1 MKIFNTMTRKK
12 EEFIPITPNKV
23 GIYVCGA
30 TVYNYFHI
38 GNARPMVVFDTLR
51 RYFEYKGYEVTYV
64 QNFTDIDDK
73 MIRRANEEGITV
85 KELGDKYI
93 NEFFVDSTSLN
104 VKKASVHP
112 RATEHIDEI
121 IALISGL
128 VEKGIA
134 YQAGNDVYYD
144 VTKFSGYGKLC
155 GQNLEDLD
163 LGNRIDVDDIKRNP
177 MDFALWKGKKEGEPY
192 WESPWGEGRPGWHIE
207 CSAMSMKYLGESFDI
222 HAGGQD
228 LIFPHHENEIAQ
240 SEGCTGHVFAKY
252 WMHNGFINV
261 DNQKMSK
268 SLGNFFT
275 MREISEHY
283 DSEVARLFLLSVQ
296 YRNPIN
302 FSDKIMED
310 NKNALERLYNSK
322 RLLKDYIG
330 DKTAEGDVSAQ
341 WAEKLNGFRATFE
354 EKMDDDLNT
363 ADAISVM
370 FDLVREINIAVA
382 GNMPIADAKAAYG
395 LLMELAGVLGILY
408 KEDAEISEDDEI
420 TALIEERTQARKS
433 KNWARADEIRDILKE
448 KGIVLE
454 DTPQGVRWK
463 RA

>member
-12 EEFIPITPNKV
+12 EEFIPINPNKV

-144 VTKFSGYGKLC
+144 VTKFSSYGKLC

-310 NKNALERLYNSK
+310 IKNALERLYNSK
-322 RLLKDYIG
+322 RLLKEYIA
-330 DKTAEGDVSAQ
+330 DKASEGDVSAQ
-341 WAEKLNGFRATFE
+341 WAEKLNGFRAAFE

-363 ADAISVM
+363 ADAISVL

-382 GNMPIADAKAAYG
+382 ANMPVSDAKAAFE

-408 KEDAEISEDDEI
+408 KEDNEISEDEEI